1 MKKQCKR
8 PTIGYMSVWPSR
20 RIVRVKVE
28 RVNDNSGYPFVVSSL
43 EPNVDIANG
52 LVLYQDQR
60 KVSGFRIASLEL
72 IKLYRSRRQAE
83 KIELELLHKEYAA
96 QRREARTQFR
106 KLKWTLRRVQEFK
119 AFKLVQTPFFQ

>member
-83 KIELELLHKEYAA
+83 KIELELLHKEYA
-96 QRREARTQFR
+96 QFR

>member
-1 MKKQCKR
+1 MNR
-8 PTIGYMSVWPSR
+8 NYPVIGYMSVWPSR

-28 RVNDNSGYPFVVSSL
+28 RVNDNSGYPFTVSSL

-60 KVSGFRIASLEL
+60 KVSGFRIASMDV
-72 IKLYRSRRQAE
+72 IKIYRSRRQAE

-96 QRREARTQFR
+96 QRREARNQAR
-106 KLKWTLRRVQEFK
+106 KMKWALRRVEEFK